1 MNPRPRDAD
10 FAAQIR
16 SRPGLQHWPPGD
28 ESRKIQR
35 VDILHGVGDKA
46 DKNEGTH
53 GDVSPNPQSHDTPP
67 HKITCVN
74 QSVQQRVASPREESG
89 AKSVHDEAT
98 ADTRTDIHLA
108 EATEYA
114 TAIDKLYTSTTRNA
128 DVIFFIHGVGGS
140 ANVWKSQIDYF
151 GAAGYEVIAPDLI
164 GHGLSGAPRE
174 TDAYSFR
181 EILLDMF
188 MIFDLYCKR
197 RNVVIAHSYG

>member
-10 FAAQIR
+10 FAAEIR
-16 SRPGLQHWPPGD
+16 FSPGLQHWPPGD
-28 ESRKIQR
+28 ENRKIQK

-46 DKNEGTH
+46 DKNEETH
-53 GDVSPNPQSHDTPP
+53 GDVSHKTSP
-67 HKITCVN
+67 HKIIHVN
-74 QSVQQRVASPREESG
+74 QSVQQQVASPQEKSG
-89 AKSVHDEAT
+89 AKSMHDQAALM
-98 ADTRTDIHLA
+98 ADTQTDIHLA
-108 EATEYA
+108 EETEYA
-114 TAIDKLYTSTTRNA
+114 AVIDKLYTSTTRNA

-151 GAAGYEVIAPDLI
+151 GAAGYEVVAPDLI